1 MFMGEFDHTVD
12 DKGRVAI
19 PAKFRSRFADGLVLS
34 RGLDRCLFV
43 HTTADWAVFAE
54 KIGKAPLTQADARNF
69 SRFMFSG
76 ATDSELDRQGRVIIP
91 SYLRDYAGIQGEVV
105 IIGVNTRLEIWDRA
119 RWQEARAR
127 VEDEGEFIA
136 EQLASLGI

>member
-19 PAKFRSRFADGLVLS
+19 PAKFRARFADGLVVS
-34 RGLDRCLFV
+34 RGLDHCLFV
-43 HTTADWAVFAE
+43 HTAADWAAFAE
-54 KIGKAPLTQADARNF
+54 KIAKLPLTQSDARSF
-69 SRFMFSG
+69 SRLMFSG
-76 ATDSELDRQGRVIIP
+76 ATDTQLDRQGRVVIP
-91 SYLRDYAGIQGEVV
+91 SFLREYAHIQEDVV

-119 RWQEARAR
+119 RWDEARVR
-127 VEDEGEFIA
+127 FEDEGEFIA